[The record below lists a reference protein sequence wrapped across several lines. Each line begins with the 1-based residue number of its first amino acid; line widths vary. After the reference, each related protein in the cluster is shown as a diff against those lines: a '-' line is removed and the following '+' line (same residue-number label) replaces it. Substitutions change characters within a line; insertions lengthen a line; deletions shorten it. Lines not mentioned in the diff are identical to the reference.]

1 MNKAKRSLEALE
13 VRSPRIAPMK
23 RERLVVV
30 YPTAV
35 RAAFLHLELLQDT
48 LSSLLKLHVL

>member
-1 MNKAKRSLEALE
+1 MNKAKRSLGAFE
-13 VRSPRIAPMK
+13 VRSLIAPMK

-35 RAAFLHLELLQDT
+35 RAAFLYLELLQDT
-48 LSSLLKLHVL
+48 PSSLLKLHVL